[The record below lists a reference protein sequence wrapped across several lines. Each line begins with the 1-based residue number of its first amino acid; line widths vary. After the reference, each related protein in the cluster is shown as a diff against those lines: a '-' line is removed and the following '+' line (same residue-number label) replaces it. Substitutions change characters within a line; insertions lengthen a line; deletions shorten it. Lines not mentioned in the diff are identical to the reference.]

1 MSYSTERQAI
11 ETYFNTEWAA
21 RTSFGFDGHP
31 FTPEH
36 DTVQLFIQSGDVLQG
51 SIGRVANRIDHIGLL
66 QIMVYT
72 DSGKGSAA
80 WRSRAEDVMGILFNK
95 RLTSAGLV
103 VGSGDTEFLRFSP
116 QDQHPYIA
124 GQDRG
129 INLTTTTINAPFV
142 RYEYK

>member
-21 RTSFGFDGHP
+21 RTSLGFDGHP

-36 DTVQLFIQSGDVLQG
+36 GTVQLFIQSGDVLQG

-129 INLTTTTINAPFV
+129 INLTTTTINAPFT